1 MPPRAPRNA
10 GIGLLLFLAY
20 NGLLRSPVTFVM
32 LVLAVAAGESFQIPN
47 TANLAGYEAE
57 LMAEGVSRG
66 AGEVRLRPKSGAHFE
81 NTEALV
87 ARVSE
92 VKGVVAA
99 VPILILPGAIGK
111 NGRWV
116 SAPVVGIDAKA
127 PSKPFR
133 VPTGAALVE
142 GDRESIFVGGS
153 LAGRA
158 GITDGDPIRVQV
170 ILDMASTPPQAPSA
184 GAPAQSASGQ
194 GVPAQ
199 SASAHEAPAQS
210 ASVPGAPGK
219 NTDRA
224 PPAATADLAPRKRA
238 MGSYSM
244 RVAGIAR
251 GALFADEV
259 AIVDR
264 RFLMEEAGTPGA
276 ASLIHIHTGSPDG
289 AAELARELSRMFP
302 DVEARTWEE
311 DSAFL
316 GSAIDGNR
324 ALNAISSAMAMIGV
338 AIPVWALLFVSVSQR
353 RREIGLYGAL
363 GLGAARVFAIFLM
376 QALVVGTVG
385 VALGALLGYGLVRWF
400 WAHPIFQ
407 NDSFAIRPVLS
418 AEELARSVGIIL
430 LTTLAAG
437 VYPALRA
444 ARVDPARALRGR
456 E

>member
-1 MPPRAPRNA
+1 M
-10 GIGLLLFLAY
+10 
-20 NGLLRSPVTFVM
+20 TFVM

-81 NTEALV
+81 NTEEMV
-87 ARVSE
+87 ARISQ

-127 PSKPFR
+127 PNKPFR

-170 ILDMASTPPQAPSA
+170 ILDMASTPPQALSAGAPSA
-184 GAPAQSASGQ
+184 GAPSAGANAQGASLQNVPAQSASGQ
-194 GVPAQ
+194 GIPAQ
-199 SASAHEAPAQS
+199 GAPAQS
-210 ASVPGAPGK
+210 ASSSGAPGK
-219 NTDRA
+219 NADRA
-224 PPAATADLAPRKRA
+224 SPPAAADLPTGKRP

-276 ASLIHIHTGSPDG
+276 ASLIHVHTGSPGG

-363 GLGAARVFAIFLM
+363 GLGASRVFAIFLM
-376 QALVVGTVG
+376 QALVVGALG
-385 VALGALLGYGLVRWF
+385 VALGALFGYGLVRWF

-407 NDSFAIRPVLS
+407 NDSFVIRPVLS
-418 AEELARSVGIIL
+418 AEALARSAGIIL

-437 VYPALRA
+437 IYPALRA